1 MRSHLMS
8 DATFWVKQR
17 HAFDN
22 DRSKVRAVMND
33 VTLLFDASEQGSGNT
48 LCLEFQNDVFMFAQ
62 LFISPLCLYLSP
74 QHRENIKSIFHSKEL
89 TFATLEY
96 VCYRIQISSNTIL
109 YLDSTH

>member
-1 MRSHLMS
+1 
-8 DATFWVKQR
+8 
-17 HAFDN
+17 
-22 DRSKVRAVMND
+22 MND

-89 TFATLEY
+89 TFATLEN
-96 VCYRIQISSNTIL
+96 VCYKIQISTSAANRLIGEVVHSRRRPL
-109 YLDSTH
+109 LGPSLG